1 MQQSVDDPGLATQF
15 GGEPASRVGYERERS
30 RQQQNPQ
37 HPAPTEESLPP
48 EQEQYS
54 HTHNSDEKGPQSHH
68 DVIAIIKEF
77 NRIGP
82 LIRGKSIEPLYLGS
96 PLSIGQE
103 TEHIGDDDGI
113 VEPPGR

>member
-37 HPAPTEESLPP
+37 HPAPAEESPLPQ
-48 EQEQYS
+48 QEENSQ
-54 HTHNSDEKGPQSHH
+54 THNSDEKGPQSHH

-77 NRIGP
+77 NSIRP
-82 LIRGKSIEPLYLGS
+82 LIRRKGIESLYLGS

-103 TEHIGDDDGI
+103 AEH
-113 VEPPGR
+113 